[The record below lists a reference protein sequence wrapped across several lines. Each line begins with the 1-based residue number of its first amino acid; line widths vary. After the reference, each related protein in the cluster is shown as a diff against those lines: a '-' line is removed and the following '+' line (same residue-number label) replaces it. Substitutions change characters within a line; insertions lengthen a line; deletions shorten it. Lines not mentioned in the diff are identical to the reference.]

1 MGPHLRLTTPQD
13 ATGVLAIYAPF
24 VRDGPTS
31 FELLPPPKEEMA
43 ARVSNAL
50 AHLPWLVC
58 TAQER
63 LLGYAC
69 AGPHCERAAYQWSV
83 NVTVYVHAQARRLG
97 VGQALYGTLFSILR
111 LQDFQRAYAGIT
123 LPNTASVGFHES
135 LGFTAVGTD
144 V

>member
-1 MGPHLRLTTPQD
+1 MGPHLRLATPQD
-13 ATGVLAIYAPF
+13 AAGILAIYAPI
-24 VRDGPTS
+24 VRDTPTS

-63 LLGYAC
+63 LLGYAY
-69 AGPHCERAAYQWSV
+69 ADPHCQRAAYQWSV
-83 NVTVYVHAQARRLG
+83 NVSVYFHAQARRLG

-111 LQDFQRAYAGIT
+111 LQGFQRAYARIT
-123 LPNTASVGFHES
+123 LPNTASVGFYES
-135 LGFTAVGTD
+135 FGFTAVGTD